1 MGVEEE
7 AKEYLQTVA
16 EPVLHSLLRDLAV
29 DRPRD
34 VREYT
39 IRHFQQ
45 QAWKELDLKS
55 AAGGTLHASTKDP
68 ADLVNSEYEA
78 DTAIDEEMDLD
89 QLLLPGGKLPGSSR
103 FSLCYNGFA
112 LRGWAR
118 QTSPACAAASVAG
131 AWNALLEDGN
141 GRASPAAL
149 QQQDVVDVLLAILE
163 EQISKRRERLERLL
177 GGPLDEIVAA
187 VVAELGSRGR
197 SLGGKGE
204 AGAKPSEYMAILRD
218 VATKQ
223 AEAQPVSE
231 DAQEGAAHALH
242 AWFSAEA
249 PAEAA
254 AAEGDEM
261 EGNTEESGEAADSGK
276 AESSAKGF
284 DWRKE
289 MKEYLGKLGGLE
301 KLTRPLP
308 STGEFGSWG
317 ILQAVARLSAA
328 STVDEFEETC
338 SHQQKPGSHRMMIST
353 RPGRAG
359 LQARVV
365 AGKKV
370 KGRTGLALTLSA
382 KDSVD
387 AVDEQWMRLK
397 GLLCREDT
405 VLIFHLRNHY
415 AIIFAAREWNPDI
428 SEGAQNEVEGSRD
441 AKQAPDPVREI
452 LTARRGQRPSAWIAW
467 TEVRELM
474 LKWTGHAVI
483 AVQRI

>member
-89 QLLLPGGKLPGSSR
+89 QLLLPG
-103 FSLCYNGFA
+103 
-112 LRGWAR
+112 
-118 QTSPACAAASVAG
+118 AASVAG

-301 KLTRPLP
+301 KLTR
-308 STGEFGSWG
+308 
-317 ILQAVARLSAA
+317 A
-328 STVDEFEETC
+328 EEML
-338 SHQQKPGSHRMMIST
+338 G
-353 RPGRAG
+353 A
-359 LQARVV
+359 
-365 AGKKV
+365 
-370 KGRTGLALTLSA
+370 GLALTLSA

-467 TEVRELM
+467 TEMRLDPVEILEWGAEL
-474 LKWTGHAVI
+474 LKVDEESEVGEEVAV
-483 AVQRI
+483 VVGGG